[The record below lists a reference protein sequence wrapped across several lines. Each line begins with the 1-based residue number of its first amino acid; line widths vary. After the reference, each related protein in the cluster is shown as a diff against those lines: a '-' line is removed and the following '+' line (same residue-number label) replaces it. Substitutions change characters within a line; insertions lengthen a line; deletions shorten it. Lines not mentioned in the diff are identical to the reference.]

1 MKHLHLSALALAVA
15 LYCLPA
21 VAQHGHGAGGMAPGG
36 GMGSGMSSGM
46 GHGAGAGSASHGDMN
61 GNMSKGS
68 NPSSAHGMTM
78 DQLLSKNTKLSDKI
92 HSLTGMSAQDACDGF
107 KNLGQCVAA
116 AHVSKNLDISFDC
129 LKSDMTGQAP
139 ASGANCP
146 AGTGSNALSLGKSIQ
161 TLSPNAD
168 SKTESKKATKQANE
182 DLKDSKS

>member
-1 MKHLHLSALALAVA
+1 MKYLHVSALALAVA

-21 VAQHGHGAGGMAPGG
+21 AAQHGHAGGGTGMGG
-36 GMGSGMSSGM
+36 GMGSSM

-68 NPSSAHGMTM
+68 NSGSAHGMTM

-92 HSLTGMSAQDACDGF
+92 HSLTGISAQDACDGF

-116 AHVSKNLDISFDC
+116 AHVSKNLDISFAC

-139 ASGANCP
+139 ASGAKCP
-146 AGTGSNALSLGKSIQ
+146 EGTGAKTLSLGKSIQ
-161 TLSPNAD
+161 TLSPTAN
-168 SKTESKKATKQANE
+168 SKTESKKATQQADQ